1 MNLAR
6 LAWRNM
12 RRRPIRSALS
22 VLGVALAVGASIALL
37 ALAQAIENATSES
50 LDERGADLSVIQ
62 RSASDFLSSFLP
74 QQLEA
79 RIAALP
85 GVTEVTGDLI
95 IFTTTD
101 RNRHVLVSGWPRS
114 SFLWKRIPLAAGRL
128 PVEGEGRAVVVGD
141 FIADALGKTI
151 GDTVDILDEKF
162 RIVGVSK
169 FRTLANRGTIVGPLD
184 ELQEVAFRRG
194 QVTLFH
200 VNLRRGLRGAER
212 DALKTQIAGLGPV
225 AVSET
230 AEILRNDR
238 NLSVLRAVSLAI
250 SVIALIIGGV
260 NVLNTMLMAVQE
272 RTREIG
278 IVVAIGLSDRQIIT
292 SILIEGVTLGTL
304 GCCLG
309 VLLGLLASN
318 GFSAIPAIGD
328 YISFSPTVWVVAVPV
343 IPAILLCAIGSL
355 YPAWRATRI
364 APAEALRRL

>member
-1 MNLAR
+1 
-6 LAWRNM
+6 
-12 RRRPIRSALS
+12 
-22 VLGVALAVGASIALL
+22 
-37 ALAQAIENATSES
+37 
-50 LDERGADLSVIQ
+50 
-62 RSASDFLSSFLP
+62 
-74 QQLEA
+74 
-79 RIAALP
+79 
-85 GVTEVTGDLI
+85 
-95 IFTTTD
+95 
-101 RNRHVLVSGWPRS
+101 VSGWPRS

-318 GFSAIPAIGD
+318 GFSAIALSGLARDAHRAGRSAPPPVTARSATAGRRKIQQVARPHLRTAS
-328 YISFSPTVWVVAVPV
+328 IRRFSASAPT
-343 IPAILLCAIGSL
+343 
-355 YPAWRATRI
+355 
-364 APAEALRRL
+364 APGTTSPPTT